1 MAEIAKA
8 VAYIVKAVTMANNVF
23 FVDSAEVDPSIYTL
37 HFCSLKSKCTCVH
50 QKEHIS
56 TQV

>member
-23 FVDSAEVDPSIYTL
+23 FVDSAEVDP
-37 HFCSLKSKCTCVH
+37 
-50 QKEHIS
+50 
-56 TQV
+56 